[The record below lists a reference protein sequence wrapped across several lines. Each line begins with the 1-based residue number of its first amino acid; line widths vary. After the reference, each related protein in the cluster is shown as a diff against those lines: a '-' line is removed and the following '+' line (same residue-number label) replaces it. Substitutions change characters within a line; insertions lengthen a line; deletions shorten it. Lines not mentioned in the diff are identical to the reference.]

1 MTAPTPTGS
10 DWYPALTLAR
20 ENWKI
25 APPDDALHDKVI
37 LVTGAGDGIGR
48 AAAKTF
54 ARFGAHVV
62 LLGRTREKLE
72 AVFDDISNNT
82 NTNPVIVPADLRYLA
97 EENAMALA
105 DSIQDSFGHLDGL
118 LHNASTLGQMLPL
131 AHYPKATWEDV
142 FAINVTATAVLTR
155 HLLPLLDLS
164 AAATVVF
171 TSSGVGRE
179 GRAYWGAY
187 AASKFATEGMMQTLA
202 DETETAGRIKVN
214 SLNPGGTRTAMRALA
229 YPAEDPATLPT
240 CEDHMDLYLYLFS
253 ALGRSHHGE
262 ALDARNWTPVG
273 EKT

>member
-1 MTAPTPTGS
+1 MTEDTPAS
-10 DWYPALTLAR
+10 SNWYPALSEAR
-20 ENWKI
+20 AGWKI
-25 APPDDALHDKVI
+25 DPPNDLLKDKVI

-97 EENAMALA
+97 DENAMALA

-131 AHYPKATWEDV
+131 AHYPKSTWDEV
-142 FAINVTATAVLTR
+142 FAVNVTATAVLTR
-155 HLLPLLDLS
+155 HMLPLLDLS

-171 TSSGVGRE
+171 TSSGVGRK

-187 AASKFATEGMMQTLA
+187 AASKFAVEGMMQTLA

-240 CEDHMDLYLYLFS
+240 SEDHMDLYLYLFS
-253 ALGRSHHGE
+253 ALGRRHHGE
-262 ALDARNWTPVG
+262 ALDARDWTPR
-273 EKT
+273 TAQA